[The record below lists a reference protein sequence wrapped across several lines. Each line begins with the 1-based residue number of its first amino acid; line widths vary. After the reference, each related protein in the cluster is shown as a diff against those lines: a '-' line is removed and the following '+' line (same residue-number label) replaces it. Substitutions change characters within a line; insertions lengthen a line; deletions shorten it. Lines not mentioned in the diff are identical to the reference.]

1 VHAKKKDRRASPA
14 NGHLQMKAWAACQ
27 VRIYNPRGRIN
38 SFALVMY
45 ICGLRG
51 GEGGQWG
58 WNTSASIMTKDGP
71 TPRDYVHRYVQDN
84 RFMYVGSFYSIWD
97 MVPSQV
103 TFKLMMHQITY
114 VCTVRMRGTWGRCG
128 RCWWR

>member
-27 VRIYNPRGRIN
+27 VRIYKPRGRIN

-71 TPRDYVHRYVQDN
+71 TPRDYVQRY
-84 RFMYVGSFYSIWD
+84 
-97 MVPSQV
+97 
-103 TFKLMMHQITY
+103 KIT
-114 VCTVRMRGTWGRCG
+114 VLCMLVVSTLSGTWYRHKSHYICT
-128 RCWWR
+128 